1 VTRFGH
7 IGGTNVSL
15 GQFTARGMQH
25 RYRLIHMGARHD
37 SVVATDEKTGTTGST
52 DQIATEG
59 QPCSKKLQGELTFR
73 LDWRPANG
81 CRLFS

>member
-1 VTRFGH
+1 MTRFGH

-52 DQIATEG
+52 DQVE
-59 QPCSKKLQGELTFR
+59 
-73 LDWRPANG
+73 
-81 CRLFS
+81 